1 MKAATTLMQQ
11 LFTRRR
17 IMVMNKEKIIDKL
30 EELGWYVSTWEDSYV
45 EIETSSPAGE
55 DLIVDFNPNQ
65 IWRDLEENSD
75 SFDREEHVL
84 MWLRQR
90 EEGVSGIPD
99 LDALYEDA
107 KDIEQMYKALA
118 DAFYDCERM

>member
-1 MKAATTLMQQ
+1 
-11 LFTRRR
+11 
-17 IMVMNKEKIIDKL
+17 MVMNKEKIIDKL

-55 DLIVDFNPNQ
+55 DLIVDFNPHH
-65 IWRDLEENSD
+65 IWKDLEENSD

-107 KDIEQMYKALA
+107 RDKEQMYKALA

>member
-1 MKAATTLMQQ
+1 
-11 LFTRRR
+11 
-17 IMVMNKEKIIDKL
+17 MVMNKEKIIDKL

-65 IWRDLEENSD
+65 IWRDLEENSS